1 MSAHRLAVISDVH
14 GNRWALEA
22 VLEDIGRRGVRDVVN
37 LGDCLYGPLDPAGTA
52 DLLMALDLPTVRG
65 NEDRLLVEEGGEG
78 DEPDAHAASS
88 PSLAHT
94 LACLSPAHLAWLRG
108 LPPLLTAHGGELL
121 LCHGSPGRDDAY
133 LLWDVTPDGARP
145 RPPAAIAAALAGA
158 AAVTNASVAGA
169 ARTAGVNPGAAVVP
183 VVLCGHDHLPRSVRL
198 PAGTLVVDPGSV
210 GLPAYFDD
218 TPPPHAMQTG
228 STHARYALVTR
239 DRDGWSAQDIPVAY
253 DWEAA
258 ATAAARHGRPDWA
271 RWLREGIAAP

>member
-1 MSAHRLAVISDVH
+1 MSPHRLAVISDVH

-52 DLLMALDLPTVRG
+52 DLLMALGLPTVRG
-65 NEDRLLVEEGGEG
+65 NEDRLLVEGRGQG
-78 DEPDAHAASS
+78 DAPDAHAAAS
-88 PSLAHT
+88 PSLAYT
-94 LACLSPAHLAWLRG
+94 LACLSPSHLAWLRG
-108 LPPLLTAHGGELL
+108 LPPVLTAHGGELL

-145 RPPAAIAAALAGA
+145 RSPDAIAAALAA
-158 AAVTNASVAGA
+158 AAA
-169 ARTAGVNPGAAVVP
+169 AATAATAAVNPVTAIAP
-183 VVLCGHDHLPRSVRL
+183 VVLCGHDHVPRSVRL
-198 PAGTLVVDPGSV
+198 PAGTFVVDPGSV

-228 STHARYALVTR
+228 SPHARYALVTR
-239 DRDGWSAQDIPVAY
+239 DRDGWSAQDIAVPY

-258 ATAAARHGRPDWA
+258 ATAARRNGRPDWA
-271 RWLREGIAAP
+271 RWLREGIVAQ